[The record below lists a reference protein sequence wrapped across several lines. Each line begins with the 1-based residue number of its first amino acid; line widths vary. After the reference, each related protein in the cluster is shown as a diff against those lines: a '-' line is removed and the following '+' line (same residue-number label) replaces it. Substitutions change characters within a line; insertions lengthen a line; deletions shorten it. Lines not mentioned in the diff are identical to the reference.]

1 MNYFLRNYLILVPE
15 YKEVKVDV
23 DANNV
28 SDRDEWGTARYHS
41 NYDPCAAFELE
52 IQWLVATGA
61 ILGQLVCTLL
71 KILDLFVCI
80 LLKILDFL
88 VCLLLQM
95 LDLLIC
101 ALLNILDPCDFL
113 YLSSVFFFYL
123 GVSICI
129 SIYCFIFHCN

>member
-1 MNYFLRNYLILVPE
+1 MSCILRNYFILVPE

-41 NYDPCAAFELE
+41 NYNPCAAFELE

-61 ILGQLVCTLL
+61 ILGQLVCILLKILDLLVCILL

-80 LLKILDFL
+80 LLKIWT
-88 VCLLLQM
+88 
-95 LDLLIC
+95 
-101 ALLNILDPCDFL
+101 
-113 YLSSVFFFYL
+113 Y
-123 GVSICI
+123 
-129 SIYCFIFHCN
+129 